1 MPARNGRPYLPA
13 TGLDGRSKE
22 RHQPMSD
29 VTLPTHAVLPAGHP
43 VLRAVLLGGVA
54 AGTLD
59 AIDGVVFNG
68 LANGL
73 NPVEVLQYIASGFYG
88 VASFTMGLRSAA
100 VGAVAHYFIAVVL
113 ALIYVVATR
122 IAPVMQRHWVAL
134 GLGFGAVVF
143 LTMNFVVL
151 PLTNVVET
159 PVTLAFLVNGLIG
172 HALLVGLPIAR
183 AAR

>member
-1 MPARNGRPYLPA
+1 
-13 TGLDGRSKE
+13 
-22 RHQPMSD
+22 MSD
-29 VTLPTHAVLPAGHP
+29 ISLTDDATRREAQPADAGL
-43 VLRAVLLGGVA
+43 LRAVLLGGVA

-59 AIDGVVFNG
+59 AVDGVVFNG

-73 NPVEVLQYIASGFYG
+73 NPIQVLQYIASGFYG
-88 VASFTMGLRSAA
+88 AASFNMGLGSAS
-100 VGAVAHYFIAVVL
+100 VGAVAHYFIALVL

-134 GLGFGAVVF
+134 GLVFGAAVF

-151 PLTNVVET
+151 PLTNVVAA